1 MKHLS
6 QHHACKRCV
15 ERGIWASAVGDGWR
29 EAWWYLPWGRVAAMG
44 SSGPDFT
51 GNDCKSVMWVRAG
64 GLFVAVQKCSV
75 SYRGSSVWVA

>member
-1 MKHLS
+1 
-6 QHHACKRCV
+6 
-15 ERGIWASAVGDGWR
+15 
-29 EAWWYLPWGRVAAMG
+29 MG